1 MSFEAEIVEIR
12 YMMGEMRAPGPVA
25 DVDKLVAEEIR
36 TIDEWFP
43 RVTSFMPAR
52 RFCVYLFFWYCQCK
66 SVTYAS

>member
-43 RVTSFMPAR
+43 RPSSHKFHAGAPIL
-52 RFCVYLFFWYCQCK
+52 CLFVFL
-66 SVTYAS
+66 VLPV